1 MEYRKHGDTW
11 VVRLDPSEEI
21 CACLLALAAR
31 EGIELAEIGGLGA
44 VNDFTVGVFDPSS
57 KGFESR
63 RYQGAYEI
71 TSLVGSLTVKDGAP
85 YLHLHM
91 SAADVTGRV
100 IGGHLSGGVISATAE
115 IMVRALP
122 GRVGR
127 TFDAATGLNQLAFED

>member
-44 VNDFTVGVFDPSS
+44 VNDFTVGVFDAGQKCFQP
-57 KGFESR
+57 R
-63 RYQGAYEI
+63 RFQGAYEI
-71 TSLVGSLTVKDGAP
+71 ASLHGTLTTQDGAP

-91 SAADVTGRV
+91 SAADASGEVK
-100 IGGHLSGGVISATAE
+100 GGHLVRGVISVAGE
-115 IMVRALP
+115 IVIRQLNGTLP
-122 GRVGR
+122 RRCSEARGFNEM
-127 TFDAATGLNQLAFED
+127 TFE